1 MCGLCA
7 SQCLLVVLVRNPCLY
22 ASHDSLRPP
31 PGLVAPDAQLSLR
44 FSIPSLLSSSLPFFY
59 SLSIYFTL
67 SSQLPVFFFSLA
79 FLPQEVGPPRPP
91 LPRSYQPLESSQS
104 FPPSVPPLPLDSN
117 AWLRSMGPHSD
128 IHQEGFKDDK
138 EFGSRKVPQRG
149 GCTTR
154 TRNHTSTVSIFT
166 AWSLLQHQQH
176 LSFTWTYLLHYFPF
190 FTFHLISSVCFYMFM
205 ILSYITLSQTK
216 RYHNITSIVRYRK
229 YWNK

>member
-1 MCGLCA
+1 MPICFPWFSPPSTWLSRSWCTA
-7 SQCLLVVLVRNPCLY
+7 VSPLLHP
-22 ASHDSLRPP
+22 
-31 PGLVAPDAQLSLR
+31 
-44 FSIPSLLSSSLPFFY
+44 FSSLLLPALLLFPIHIFY
-59 SLSIYFTL
+59 SLFPTSC
-67 SSQLPVFFFSLA
+67 FFFSLA

-117 AWLRSMGPHSD
+117 AWLRSMGPHSV